1 MSLKSNEHSISCPA
15 LTTLEVQE
23 ISEDSTSSAEI
34 SESGRNTKRRDNNR
48 AVRAVPIALTQA
60 IRFQNIR

>member
-1 MSLKSNEHSISCPA
+1 MPLKSNEHSISCPA
-15 LTTLEVQE
+15 LTTSEVQE
-23 ISEDSTSSAEI
+23 ISGDSDSSADI

-48 AVRAVPIALTQA
+48 AVRAVPITRTQA